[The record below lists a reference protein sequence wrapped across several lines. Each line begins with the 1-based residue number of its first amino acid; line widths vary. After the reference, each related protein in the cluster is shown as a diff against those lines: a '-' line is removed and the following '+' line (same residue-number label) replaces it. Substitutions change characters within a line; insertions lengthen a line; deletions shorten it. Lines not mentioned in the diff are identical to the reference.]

1 MLLIAGA
8 DHEVGQSLLSL
19 LSDVESRFGAELLS
33 DLPCVNEL
41 VGHVERYRG
50 KMLRPTLVLLSAM
63 ALTEKTDLGDLRE
76 PAVVTA
82 TVCEMVHM
90 ATLVHDDILDSAAMR
105 RRGATVNQLRGNETA
120 VMLGDYLISHAYHL
134 CSSLGRAD
142 ISRAIARATNT
153 VCEGELLQ
161 LSHREDW
168 SLDERTYYEIIRR
181 KTASL
186 VGLCCELPTLLA
198 HAPSQRNGDARVGE
212 ALFSFGE
219 KLGIAFQIIDDL
231 LDLSGDEGTVG
242 KSLGR
247 DLAKGKLTLP
257 VIRYLADAASSDS
270 AAMLSLLRE
279 GAVGGESNPADASVY
294 ERVCA
299 ELATSGALDKARQQA
314 ERLVAEARALVVD
327 RLPES
332 GARSTMLAM
341 AEQVV
346 VRRY

>member
-8 DHEVGQSLLSL
+8 DHEVGQSLGRL
-19 LSDVESRFGAELLS
+19 LKDVESRFGAELLS

-50 KMLRPTLVLLSAM
+50 KMLRPTLVLLSSM
-63 ALTEKTDLGDLRE
+63 AVSGRTDLGDLRE

-168 SLDERTYYEIIRR
+168 SLDERTYYEVIRR

-186 VGLCCELPTLLA
+186 VGLCCELPTLLTHEPGA
-198 HAPSQRNGDARVGE
+198 RNGDGRVGE
-212 ALFSFGE
+212 ALFTFGE

-257 VIRYLADAASSDS
+257 VIRYLDQADGEATAS
-270 AAMLSLLRE
+270 MLALLRE
-279 GAVGGESNPADASVY
+279 GAAGGEHHPADASVY

-299 ELATSGALDKARQQA
+299 ELASSGALDQARGQA
-314 ERLVAEARALVVD
+314 EQLVAEARSLLTGC
-327 RLPES
+327 LPDS
-332 GARSTMLAM
+332 PARATLLAM